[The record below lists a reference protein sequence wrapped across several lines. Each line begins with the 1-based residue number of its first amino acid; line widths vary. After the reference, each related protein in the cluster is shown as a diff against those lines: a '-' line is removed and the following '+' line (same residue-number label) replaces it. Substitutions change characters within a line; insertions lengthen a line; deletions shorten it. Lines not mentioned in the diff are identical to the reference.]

1 MKLNIINDYNP
12 KLSYNQDSFKTLIEN
27 IINDYNIKDIK
38 LSIILSNKNLL
49 NKLKKDYFNLDHFT
63 DVIVFNLEDSDKP
76 IDGEIYI
83 SIDDVLDNSKLYLK
97 TFDNEFKRVLIH
109 GVLHLLGFE
118 DSSKKQK
125 KRNKISPAYIARQ
138 AQTSSNTSIRIQMHV

>member
-1 MKLNIINDYNP
+1 MKL
-12 KLSYNQDSFKTLIEN
+12 N

-83 SIDDVLDNSKLYLK
+83 SIDDVLDNSRLYLK

-125 KRNKISPAYIARQ
+125 KQMTELEDKYISKKLPDTLIQ
-138 AQTSSNTSIRIQMHV
+138 AIN

>member
-12 KLSYNQDSFKTLIEN
+12 KLTYDLNSFKK
-27 IINDYNIKDIK
+27 IIKKILNDFNVKDVN

-63 DVIVFNLEDSDKP
+63 DVIVFNLEDKDEA

-83 SIDDVLDNSKLYLK
+83 SIDDVLFNSNKYLN
-97 TFDNEFKRVLIH
+97 TFDDEFKRVVIH
-109 GVLHLLGFE
+109 GILHLLGFE
-118 DSSKKQK
+118 DSTKKQK
-125 KRNKISPAYIARQ
+125 KEMTELEEKYIQYELPNSLISGIK
-138 AQTSSNTSIRIQMHV
+138 